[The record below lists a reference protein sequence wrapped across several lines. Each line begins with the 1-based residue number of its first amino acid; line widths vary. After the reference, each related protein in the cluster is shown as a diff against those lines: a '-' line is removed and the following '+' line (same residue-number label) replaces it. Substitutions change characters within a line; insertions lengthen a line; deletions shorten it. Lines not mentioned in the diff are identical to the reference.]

1 VPTAIALLMDRLRSP
16 HEVVRQAGRD
26 SLSEFRFDRFLANYE
41 TLDGSVRR
49 STGELVKQID
59 PTALDKVRADLSSPS
74 RLRRLRAL
82 ELIEAM
88 SAAPELAA
96 HLRTLQR
103 LDIALEAWRRSVA
116 EASPMAQRYQT
127 ALLQQA
133 AHAVISCLHVGAL
146 SESESARTF
155 VTRNDLGA
163 YATPTPP

>member
-1 VPTAIALLMDRLRSP
+1 MNADAWNHLADSSRVLVHHVSRLMGALTHPVPTHGDPMLGPSAADSAGALHRL
-16 HEVVRQAGRD
+16 V
-26 SLSEFRFDRFLANYE
+26 
-41 TLDGSVRR
+41 
-49 STGELVKQID
+49 
-59 PTALDKVRADLSSPS
+59 
-74 RLRRLRAL
+74 
-82 ELIEAM
+82 EAM

-116 EASPMAQRYQT
+116 DASPMAQRYQT

-146 SESESARTF
+146 SASESARTF
-155 VTRNDLGA
+155 VTRHDLGP